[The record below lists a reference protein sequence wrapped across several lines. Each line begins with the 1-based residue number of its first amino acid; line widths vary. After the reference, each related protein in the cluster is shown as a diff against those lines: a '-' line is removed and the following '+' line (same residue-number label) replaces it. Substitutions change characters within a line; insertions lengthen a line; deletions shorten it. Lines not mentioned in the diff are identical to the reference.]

1 MYLARLTIVAL
12 CLLPGLMLGQVFK
25 GTVSCQGEPVQFA
38 NIIPDAG
45 EAQVTDENG
54 KFQVIVDG
62 RESIRV
68 SVSAMGYITEI
79 VSLQTRKETSIELD
93 KVSFAIDEV
102 VVTGT
107 MREMSVLS
115 SPVKTEV
122 ATAELLN
129 SIPSYNLVESVNL
142 INGVQEVVACGVC
155 GTNDIHINGMEG
167 AYTLVL
173 IDGMPIMSSLASVYG
188 FNGIPTSM
196 IRQVEIIKGPSST
209 LYGTEAVGGVI
220 NIITKNP
227 DELAPFSLAT
237 SYSTHDEL
245 NIDAAATFNLGQ
257 RAQTM
262 LSVNGFRN
270 DKRLDVNEDNF
281 TDIPLSERISVFSK
295 TNFKRNHGRK
305 AGLAFRYFDEDRS
318 GGVLDWTPEYTGS
331 DSIYGEFIATQRY
344 ELFGNYQIPVPF
356 DLSIEG
362 SATRHEQASFYGD
375 TEFNATQDV
384 YFANL
389 LSHIET
395 GNHFIT
401 LGSSQRIIDYEDN
414 TLAASDELR
423 YIPGV
428 FAQDEWQLSK
438 ATTLLIGARIDR
450 HEAHGWTVSPRINLK
465 QNLGEF
471 TTLRLNAGN
480 GFRVVNLFT
489 EDHAALTGARQVL
502 IGENLDPEESWNT
515 TLNLNKVYSTRALGY
530 GAFDLDLFHT
540 WFSNKIIPDYDTDPN
555 LIIYENL
562 QGRGISRGVSAS
574 LNHTIKEG
582 IQCMIGFT
590 YLDVFERITEGN
602 EEIIE
607 QQLLTPNWSVK
618 SKLSWSD
625 PEEVWTVNY
634 VNSIMGPMHL
644 PTYDDEFARD
654 EISDVFSLHHIKIE
668 RQFNQ
673 VSLMAGI
680 KNLLDYMQ
688 ESPLVDPANPF
699 GDSFD
704 TAYAYGPL
712 QARRFVFGI
721 EWRLSPSQNQ

>member
-1 MYLARLTIVAL
+1 MNLVRLIICAL
-12 CLLPGLMLGQVFK
+12 CLFPCGLFGQIFK
-25 GTVSCQGEPVQFA
+25 GSVSCQGIPVQFA
-38 NIIPDAG
+38 NVIPDAG
-45 EAQVTDENG
+45 QAQVTDEQG
-54 KFQVIVDG
+54 LFQLTVDG
-62 RESIRV
+62 RQSIEV
-68 SVSAMGYITEI
+68 SVSAMGYITE
-79 VSLQTRKETSIELD
+79 VVTLQSGREANIELD

-129 SIPSYNLVESVNL
+129 SIPSYNLVESINL
-142 INGVQEVVACGVC
+142 VNGVQEVVACGVC

-227 DELAPFSLAT
+227 VELAPFSLAT

-257 RAQTM
+257 RAKTM
-262 LSVNGFRN
+262 LAVNGFRN
-270 DKRLDVNEDNF
+270 NKRLDVNEDNF
-281 TDIPLSERISVFSK
+281 TDIPLSERISVFAK
-295 TNFKRNHGRK
+295 TNFERDKGRK

-318 GGVLDWTPEYTGS
+318 GGVLDWTPEFTGS
-331 DSIYGEFIATQRY
+331 DSIYGEFIETQRF

-362 SATRHEQASFYGD
+362 SATRHEQSSFYGD

-389 LSHIET
+389 LSHIKA
-395 GNHFIT
+395 GDHFLT
-401 LGSSQRIIDYEDN
+401 VGSSQRIIDYEDN

-428 FAQDEWQLSK
+428 FAQDEWQINQ
-438 ATTLLIGARIDR
+438 ATTLLTGARLDH
-450 HEAHGWTVSPRINLK
+450 HEAHGWIVSPRVNLK
-465 QNLGEF
+465 QSLSEF
-471 TTLRLNAGN
+471 TTLRLNVGN

-515 TLNLNKVYSTRALGY
+515 TLNFNKVYSTRALGY
-530 GAFDLDLFHT
+530 GTFDLDLFHT

-562 QGRGISRGVSAS
+562 QGQGISRGVSAS
-574 LNHTIKEG
+574 VNHTIKEG
-582 IQCMIGFT
+582 IQCMVGFT
-590 YLDVFERITEGN
+590 YLDVFERINDGEQ
-602 EEIIE
+602 EIIE
-607 QQLLTPNWSVK
+607 QQLLTPDWSVK

-625 PEEVWTVNY
+625 P
-634 VNSIMGPMHL
+634 
-644 PTYDDEFARD
+644 
-654 EISDVFSLHHIKIE
+654 K
-668 RQFNQ
+668 
-673 VSLMAGI
+673 
-680 KNLLDYMQ
+680 
-688 ESPLVDPANPF
+688 
-699 GDSFD
+699 
-704 TAYAYGPL
+704 
-712 QARRFVFGI
+712 RFVDG
-721 EWRLSPSQNQ
+721 